1 MVPLYFGAER
11 KLFGIFHPPASP
23 QAEQAVLICNP
34 FGQEAIRTH
43 RLLRVAAEKLAQ
55 AGYAVMRFDY
65 FGTGDS
71 AGQDDQTDLDGW
83 LADICAADEK
93 IRQRSAQTNI
103 TWLGVRLGATAAAL
117 AAQNTERRPRKLI
130 LWEPILSGPEY
141 LQSLRDEHYRSIRV
155 SYSIAPPQAGIPA
168 DNEASGFALGAAMR
182 EQLTAMAWTPGA
194 IPPDIETVVLAP
206 QAMQNNTNL
215 TRQIKQA
222 QFEHDFDFSSE
233 EALNT
238 ALVPHAVVERL
249 CAEVQARS

>member
-55 AGYAVMRFDY
+55 AGYAVLRFDY

-93 IRQRSAQTNI
+93 IRQRSAQTSI
-103 TWLGVRLGATAAAL
+103 TWLGV
-117 AAQNTERRPRKLI
+117 RRPRKLI

-155 SYSIAPPQAGIPA
+155 SYSIAPPQAGILA

-182 EQLTAMAWTPGA
+182 EQLTAMAWTPA
-194 IPPDIETVVLAP
+194 SIPPDIETVVLAS
-206 QAMQNNTNL
+206 QAMQINANL

-222 QFEHDFDFSSE
+222 QFEHHFDFSSE